1 MILVTG
7 ANGHLGHHVVEQL
20 VAKNQ
25 KVVAGVRSPE
35 KAQALAAKS
44 AELRWLDYNKPESF
58 EGALKGVDRVL
69 LISGNEFGKRVEQ
82 HSALIAAAK
91 KAGVKLLVYTSGPN
105 AADSSMLLMQ
115 EHKGTEKALVAS
127 GVPYVILRNGWYIE
141 NYTQHLDTTLK
152 LKSMFGAANDGKVSL
167 APRADYAAAAVA
179 VLTGSGH
186 ENKTYT
192 LGGESLTLAQLA
204 EKFSRWAGLPITYVN
219 LPEADFAAALKQA
232 GLPDGVAAVFADV
245 DTHLAKGE
253 LEVKTGDLE
262 RLLGRKP
269 VSVEAFLSTLPK
281 P

>member
-20 VAKNQ
+20 VAKKQ
-25 KVVAGVRSPE
+25 QVVAGVRDPA
-35 KAQALAAKS
+35 KAQALAAKG
-44 AELRWLDYNKPESF
+44 AQLRWLDYNKPESF
-58 EGALKGVDRVL
+58 SAALEGVDRVL
-69 LISGNEFGKRVEQ
+69 LISGNEFGQRVAQ
-82 HSALIAAAK
+82 HTALITAAK

-127 GVPYVILRNGWYIE
+127 GVPYVILRNGWYLE
-141 NYTQHLDTTLK
+141 NYTQSLATTLK
-152 LKSMFGAANDGKVSL
+152 LKSMFGAAGDGKVSV

-179 VLTGSGH
+179 VLTGAGH

-192 LGGESLTLAQLA
+192 LGGEALTLAQLA
-204 EKFSRWAGLPITYVN
+204 EKLSRWAGFPITYVN
-219 LPEADFAAALKQA
+219 LSEADFAGALKQA
-232 GLPDGVAAVFADV
+232 GLPEGFAAVLANV

-253 LEVKTGDLE
+253 LQVTTGDLE
-262 RLLGRKP
+262 RLIGRKP
-269 VSVEAFLSTLPK
+269 VTVDAFLATLPK